1 MSTLKIAIQ
10 KSGRLSEKSLQLLEE
25 CGIKISNG
33 ERKLKAVAQNFPV
46 EILFLRDDDIPQYVE
61 QGVADIGILGENEV
75 WEKGKAVTV
84 IQPLGFAGCRM
95 SLAIPKDESYTD
107 LTYFE
112 GKRIATSYPKILVD
126 FFNRNNIRVFIEEIS
141 GSVEIATSIG
151 LADAVF
157 DIVSTGSTLLMNG
170 LKEVETVVKSEA
182 VLIAN
187 PNLTEATQ
195 AILNKLLF
203 RIQSVREGKQNK
215 YILLNAP
222 NSAIESICAVLPGMK
237 SPTVLPLVN
246 EGWSSLHS
254 VIQEDDY
261 WNRIEQLKNLGAEG
275 ILIIP
280 IEKMIR

>member
-75 WEKGKAVTV
+75 WEKGKNVKV

-112 GKRIATSYPKILVD
+112 GKRIATSYPKILLD